1 MKISTLHKITALILV
16 VLLCFN
22 NLKTILTVSDFI
34 YRQAEIAKNLCIQK
48 DNQQGCN
55 GKCQLKI
62 ALAESNSESNPYDIP
77 AVNRTKLDVFQSSEV
92 IQIKL
97 ENTEMTDANLIKTV
111 YIPFFLISSTLEVAT
126 PPPKYFI

>member
-1 MKISTLHKITALILV
+1 MKISTLHKIIALILV
-16 VLLCFN
+16 VLLCLN
-22 NLKTILTVSDFI
+22 NLKTIITVSDFI

-62 ALAESNSESNPYDIP
+62 ALTESNSEPNPYNIP
-77 AVNRTKLDVFQSSEV
+77 AVNRTKLDVFQSSKV

-111 YIPFFLISSTLEVAT
+111 LKPFVLISSTVEVDT
-126 PPPKYFI
+126 PPPKHFI

>member
-1 MKISTLHKITALILV
+1 MKISTLHKIIALILV
-16 VLLCFN
+16 VLLCLN
-22 NLKTILTVSDFI
+22 NLKTIVTVSDFI

-97 ENTEMTDANLIKTV
+97 ENTELTVANLIKTV
-111 YIPFFLISSTLEVAT
+111 YIPLFLISSALEVAT